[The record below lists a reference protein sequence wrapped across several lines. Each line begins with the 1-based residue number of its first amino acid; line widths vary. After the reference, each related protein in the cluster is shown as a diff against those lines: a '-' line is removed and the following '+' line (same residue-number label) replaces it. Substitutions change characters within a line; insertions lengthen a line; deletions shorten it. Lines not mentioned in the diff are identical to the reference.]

1 MLQRLPIAL
10 AQVKS
15 GNMYDN
21 LLKKIHQS
29 IYFCIEQNKSYKIII
44 QNGHY
49 IYSANSKALNPHRLL
64 VFLSD
69 KINFKR
75 SDKYV
80 VLSNFAST
88 IHGVT

>member
-1 MLQRLPIAL
+1 MDTIFMD
-10 AQVKS
+10 S
-15 GNMYDN
+15 
-21 LLKKIHQS
+21 
-29 IYFCIEQNKSYKIII
+29 ET
-44 QNGHY
+44 
-49 IYSANSKALNPHRLL
+49 SKTPNPHRLL

>member
-1 MLQRLPIAL
+1 MDTI
-10 AQVKS
+10 
-15 GNMYDN
+15 
-21 LLKKIHQS
+21 
-29 IYFCIEQNKSYKIII
+29 F
-44 QNGHY
+44 

-80 VLSNFAST
+80 FLSNLTST

>member
-21 LLKKIHQS
+21 LLKKIHQN

-49 IYSANSKALNPHRLL
+49 IYIFCK
-64 VFLSD
+64 
-69 KINFKR
+69 
-75 SDKYV
+75 
-80 VLSNFAST
+80 
-88 IHGVT
+88 

>member
-1 MLQRLPIAL
+1 MSTI
-10 AQVKS
+10 
-15 GNMYDN
+15 
-21 LLKKIHQS
+21 
-29 IYFCIEQNKSYKIII
+29 F
-44 QNGHY
+44 